1 METINRMKELEDIID
16 IKLFVDEFYEKVKND
31 ALIGPVFLEKIP
43 TDWQPHLDK
52 MYAFW
57 NAALFGVPGFKGN
70 PFAKHAPLKIGAEHF
85 VRWLE
90 LFDETID
97 DNFEGYMAADVKNRA
112 KLMAGMFLNRL
123 QKMNGNHDK
132 VVF

>member
-1 METINRMKELEDIID
+1 MKEIEDITD
-16 IKLFVDEFYEKVKND
+16 IKLFVNEFYEKVKND

-43 TDWQPHLDK
+43 GDWQPHLDK

-70 PFAKHAPLKIGAEHF
+70 PLAKHAPLKINARHF
-85 VRWLE
+85 DRWLE

-97 DNFEGYMAADVKNRA
+97 NHFEGYMAADTKNRA
-112 KLMAGMFLNRL
+112 KLMAGMFLSRL
-123 QKMNGNHDK
+123 QKMNGEHNK
-132 VVF
+132 IVF